1 MRFLLAF
8 VLLATSV
15 ATAHAHFG
23 ARFEPPDG
31 TIYHGCGW
39 NGYDSQAYY
48 NSMFPPSHHP
58 LILQVVAGMPGTR
71 DMDVERVIQSLT
83 APIVH
88 ADSQYVEY
96 GLHFQDRFGMLDSV
110 FALTTTLDRYI
121 DTLAIAF
128 LAVDRPF
135 FLRIGFEFNGAWNP
149 YHPYIFPLAFRKLV
163 TELRVRGVDNFA
175 TVWCYEPDA
184 PADFADSNAQGWKWY
199 PGDDIVD
206 WFGLDPFD
214 VEHFDPDLPD
224 TLRGEI
230 TRKGKTE
237 AFLRFADERRK
248 PVFLNELSA
257 RHVYI
262 VPDSLDPGHAQ
273 GQADWEYWFA
283 PFFRFVRNHPN
294 IKGWNYINLDW
305 TRYETYATWGD
316 ARLEINSFIRDR
328 WVDSLMTERFL
339 NVGYDVTQSE
349 SVSDLRSDL
358 PHAIEL
364 SAYPNPFNSATR
376 ITLNLPIRDYAEIA
390 LFNALGQRVNVL
402 HSGVLSRGNH
412 AFPIDGGELTSGSYF
427 VRVTQSGATTLQRI
441 VLIR

>member
-1 MRFLLAF
+1 
-8 VLLATSV
+8 
-15 ATAHAHFG
+15 
-23 ARFEPPDG
+23 
-31 TIYHGCGW
+31 
-39 NGYDSQAYY
+39 
-48 NSMFPPSHHP
+48 
-58 LILQVVAGMPGTR
+58 
-71 DMDVERVIQSLT
+71 
-83 APIVH
+83 
-88 ADSQYVEY
+88 
-96 GLHFQDRFGMLDSV
+96 
-110 FALTTTLDRYI
+110 
-121 DTLAIAF
+121 
-128 LAVDRPF
+128 
-135 FLRIGFEFNGAWNP
+135 
-149 YHPYIFPLAFRKLV
+149 
-163 TELRVRGVDNFA
+163 
-175 TVWCYEPDA
+175 
-184 PADFADSNAQGWKWY
+184 AQGWKWY